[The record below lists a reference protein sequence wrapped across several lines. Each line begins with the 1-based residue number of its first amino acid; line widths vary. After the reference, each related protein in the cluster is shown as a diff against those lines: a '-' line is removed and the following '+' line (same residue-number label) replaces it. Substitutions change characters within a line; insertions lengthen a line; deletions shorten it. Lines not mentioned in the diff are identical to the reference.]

1 MDVDVTRLRQAWR
14 MVLPQR
20 DQFAER
26 FIAQLKE
33 RDELFGALVTR
44 TGEDK
49 AQAMFITHVTAV
61 VNALDD
67 EDELETALFAVGEQ
81 LGGLGL
87 KNTHFPTLKE
97 TFIAATK
104 ETAGDG
110 FTDDLATACD
120 EAFGRFKSVIH
131 RGIVAA

>member
-1 MDVDVTRLRQAWR
+1 MDVDVPRLRQAFR

-26 FIAQLKE
+26 YIAQLKE
-33 RDELFGALVTR
+33 KDELFAALVTR

-49 AQAMFITHVTAV
+49 AQEIFLKGVTSV

-67 EDELETALFAVGEQ
+67 ADELENALFGIGEQ
-81 LGGLGL
+81 LGSLGL

-97 TFIAATK
+97 AFMSVTR
-104 ETAGDG
+104 EVAGDG
-110 FTDDLATACD
+110 FTDDLVKACD
-120 EAFGRFKSVIH
+120 EAFGRFKNVIH